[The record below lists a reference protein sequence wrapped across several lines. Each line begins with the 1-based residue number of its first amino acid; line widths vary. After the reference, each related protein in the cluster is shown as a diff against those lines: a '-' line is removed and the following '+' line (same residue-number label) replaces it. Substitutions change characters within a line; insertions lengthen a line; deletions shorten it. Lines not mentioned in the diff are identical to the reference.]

1 VGPLDVAFVLLAA
14 VGAGA
19 MNAVVG
25 AGTLITFP
33 TLLALGFPPVV
44 ANVSNTVGLVPGS
57 VAAAYGYRAT
67 LVGRGPL
74 LRRLVVASS
83 IGGIV
88 GGALLLVLPPGAFEL
103 VVPPL
108 LLASG
113 LLAAVQPRVAA
124 WVVTRREAAAR
135 DAERDAAPDAE
146 RDAASPR
153 AGAADGEV
161 VAGSDV
167 EADGEVAAGSDATPA
182 PASAGGHPGTL
193 RAGPLLLG
201 GVAATGVYGGYFGA
215 AQGVILLAL
224 LGVFVGG
231 AMNEVNGIKNVLAGV
246 ANLVSALLFIAIAE
260 VDWRVAGLVA
270 VGATIG
276 GGLGG
281 RYGRRLPSGVLRA
294 LVVTIALVAAV
305 WQFTT

>member
-1 VGPLDVAFVLLAA
+1 VGPLDAAFVLLAA

-83 IGGIV
+83 LGGIV
-88 GGALLLVLPPGAFEL
+88 GAVLLLALPPGAFEL

-108 LLASG
+108 LLLSG
-113 LLAAVQPRVAA
+113 LLAAVQPRVAR
-124 WVVTRREAAAR
+124 WVVARREAAAGSH
-135 DAERDAAPDAE
+135 EGSHE
-146 RDAASPR
+146 SS
-153 AGAADGEV
+153 G
-161 VAGSDV
+161 AGS
-167 EADGEVAAGSDATPA
+167 TPA
-182 PASAGGHPGTL
+182 PASAGGDPGTL

-201 GVAATGVYGGYFGA
+201 GIAATGVYGGYFGA

-231 AMNEVNGIKNVLAGV
+231 AMQEVNGIKNVLAGI
-246 ANLVSALLFIAIAE
+246 ANLVSALLFIAIAD

>member
-1 VGPLDVAFVLLAA
+1 MQVVDAASILLAA

-57 VAAAYGYRAT
+57 IAGAFAYRAT
-67 LVGRGPL
+67 LVGRGHL
-74 LRRLVVASS
+74 LVRLVVASS
-83 IGGIV
+83 IGGIL

-108 LLASG
+108 LVLSG
-113 LLAAVQPRVAA
+113 VLAAVQPRVAA
-124 WVVTRREAAAR
+124 WVVGRRAAATDR
-135 DAERDAAPDAE
+135 PATAAPAGPTQLPAE
-146 RDAASPR
+146 
-153 AGAADGEV
+153 AGPP
-161 VAGSDV
+161 VA
-167 EADGEVAAGSDATPA
+167 
-182 PASAGGHPGTL
+182 L
-193 RAGPLLLG
+193 RAEPLLLA

-231 AMNEVNGIKNVLAGV
+231 AVNEVNGIKNVLAGV
-246 ANLVSALLFIAIAE
+246 ANLVSAVLFIAIAD
-260 VDWRVAGLVA
+260 VDWRVSGLVA

-281 RYGRRLPSGVLRA
+281 RYGRRLPSGVLRV
-294 LVVTIALVAAV
+294 LVVTVAFAAAA
-305 WQFTT
+305 WQLTD

>member
-1 VGPLDVAFVLLAA
+1 MALLDAALILLAA

-57 VAAAYGYRAT
+57 VAGAYAYRAT
-67 LVGRGPL
+67 LSGRAPL
-74 LRRLVVASS
+74 LRRLVVVSG
-83 IGGIV
+83 IGGV
-88 GGALLLVLPPGAFEL
+88 LGGALLLALPPGAFEL

-108 LLASG
+108 LVLSG
-113 LLAAVQPRVAA
+113 VLAAIQPRVAA
-124 WVVTRREAAAR
+124 WVVRRRAAAAPAIPA
-135 DAERDAAPDAE
+135 AE
-146 RDAASPR
+146 SPPT
-153 AGAADGEV
+153 
-161 VAGSDV
+161 
-167 EADGEVAAGSDATPA
+167 ATPA
-182 PASAGGHPGTL
+182 LLHVS
-193 RAGPLLLG
+193 PLLLA

-215 AQGVILLAL
+215 AQGVILLAI

-231 AMNEVNGIKNVLAGV
+231 AMNDVNGIKNVLAGV
-246 ANLVSALLFIAIAE
+246 ANLVSAALFIAIAD
-260 VDWRVAGLVA
+260 VDWSVAGLVA

-281 RYGRRLPSGVLRA
+281 RYGRRLHPGPLRA
-294 LVVTIALVAAV
+294 LVVTVAFVAAG
-305 WQFTT
+305 WQLAT

>member
-1 VGPLDVAFVLLAA
+1 VGPLDAAFVLLAA

-83 IGGIV
+83 LGGIV
-88 GGALLLVLPPGAFEL
+88 GAVLLLALPPGAFEL

-108 LLASG
+108 LLLSG
-113 LLAAVQPRVAA
+113 LLAAVQPRVAR
-124 WVVTRREAAAR
+124 WVVARREAAAGSHGGSH
-135 DAERDAAPDAE
+135 E
-146 RDAASPR
+146 SS
-153 AGAADGEV
+153 G
-161 VAGSDV
+161 AGS
-167 EADGEVAAGSDATPA
+167 TPA
-182 PASAGGHPGTL
+182 PASAGGDPGTL

-201 GVAATGVYGGYFGA
+201 GIAATGVYGGYFGA

-231 AMNEVNGIKNVLAGV
+231 AMQEVNGIKNVLAGI
-246 ANLVSALLFIAIAE
+246 ANLVSALLFIAIAD